1 MQQYT
6 IGKYKFTDEDTY
18 QAARR
23 DVRKIGEL
31 ERKGRS
37 TAEIARNYKRQL
49 KDKGIRFESVVG
61 EEFVEGLDASLFLE
75 PQEQRTARS
84 QTDSR
89 KMVRSRR
96 ANGSSAFKVGTIAA
110 LIVTLAAVVAAFGL
124 QLYQDY
130 LRNKSL
136 ENLALVKEEVSE
148 IDTTQTVETE
158 VVNVEPSDEGV
169 PQTITRA
176 VMPQYTEL
184 YNRNPDLCGWL
195 RIPDTVI
202 DYPVMWLEGDND
214 FYLKHNFNKEV
225 DKQGLLVLDKRC
237 NSDASGTNLLIHGHH
252 MKSGAMF
259 GTLKYYEKLDYFL
272 EHPYIYFDS
281 LYEERMYGIIA
292 VFISSVYNSNEGE
305 FAYYDYIQI
314 GNEEDFNTYV
324 EQAKANSLYETGMT
338 AAWGDE
344 LITLSTCEYSRAN
357 GRLVIVGRRL
367 MQ

>member
-1 MQQYT
+1 MEYT
-6 IGKYKFTDEDTY
+6 LGKYTFTEEDEY

-23 DVRKIGEL
+23 DVRKIGSLKRE
-31 ERKGRS
+31 GRS
-37 TAEIARNYKRQL
+37 TADIARNYKRQ
-49 KDKGIRFESVVG
+49 IRERQITFETRVG
-61 EEFVEGLDASLFLE
+61 EEFVDGLDKSLFLT
-75 PQEQRTARS
+75 PQEHRAVYS
-84 QTDSR
+84 QADSNNR
-89 KMVRSRR
+89 KVRSSGR
-96 ANGSSAFKVGTIAA
+96 SSAFKVGTIAA
-110 LIVTLAAVVAAFGL
+110 LVLTLIAVAGAFGL
-124 QLYQDY
+124 QMYQDY
-130 LRNKSL
+130 QRNKSL
-136 ENLALVKEEVSE
+136 SDLAQVKEEVSE
-148 IDTTQTVETE
+148 VDTTETE
-158 VVNVEPSDEGV
+158 AVEFIEVEAPEGDG
-169 PQTITRA
+169 QQIITRA
-176 VMPQYTEL
+176 IMPQYQEL
-184 YNRNPDLCGWL
+184 YNRNPDLVGWL

-202 DYPVMWLEGDND
+202 DYPVMWLSGDND
-214 FYLKHNFNKEV
+214 YYLKHNFNKQA

-237 NSDASGTNLLIHGHH
+237 NSDASGANLLIHGHH

-259 GTLKYYEKLDYFL
+259 GSLKYYENEQYFL

-324 EQAKANSLYETGMT
+324 TEAKANSLYETGMS
-338 AAWGDE
+338 ASWGDE